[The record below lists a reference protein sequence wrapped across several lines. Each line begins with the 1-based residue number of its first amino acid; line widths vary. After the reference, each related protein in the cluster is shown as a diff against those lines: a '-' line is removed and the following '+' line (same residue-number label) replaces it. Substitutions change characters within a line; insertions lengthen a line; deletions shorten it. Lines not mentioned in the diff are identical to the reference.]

1 VVTVRTDRS
10 IKETPTMQQ
19 SATITTTRRGRL
31 FTAVLSVALLAAACG
46 SGSEAEGA
54 PAVAALAED
63 EAAFSDR
70 GAEGGD
76 DGDSAAID
84 AAATDDDKPTPEE
97 ANVAFEQCL
106 ADNGVDNAFGGS
118 GGESIDGEED
128 GPQTM
133 RLDFD
138 SEEEAEAFN
147 EALDE
152 CNEIFEDAFGEF
164 ELSPEQEAEF
174 ADAEAA
180 FNQCMAE
187 QGFEMSDG
195 GFEVEDIDDLDAT
208 TDQCD
213 EIFEDLN
220 DSIGEDE

>member
-1 VVTVRTDRS
+1 
-10 IKETPTMQQ
+10 MQQ

-54 PAVAALAED
+54 PAVAALA
-63 EAAFSDR
+63 
-70 GAEGGD
+70 
-76 DGDSAAID
+76 
-84 AAATDDDKPTPEE
+84 EE